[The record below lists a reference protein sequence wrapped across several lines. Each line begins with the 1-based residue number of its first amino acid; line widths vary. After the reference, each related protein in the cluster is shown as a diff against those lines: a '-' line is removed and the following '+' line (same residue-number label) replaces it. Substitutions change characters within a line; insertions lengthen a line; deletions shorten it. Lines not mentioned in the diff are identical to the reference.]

1 MGRNSCRYKH
11 ASSAEQGRAI
21 ASRRR
26 FIHAAGGTGL
36 VLAAALAAVTGADA
50 QRAGGG
56 RGQQDAP
63 TGTPGGPIYTPPS
76 PAMNISGVWWT
87 QSYSPKIQVL
97 GGDLPLNEKGS
108 AQYARNMGAL
118 KDGTLKDE
126 ARHLCVP
133 DGVPRILGNPYPF
146 QIIQTPGRVTFVYE
160 LNHVIRPIPLDKPQV
175 SAEELE
181 VALYYSGHSVA
192 HWEGYTLV
200 IETAGFNEKT
210 FLDAT
215 GAPHSDAMTTIE
227 RIKKLNGTT
236 LEDVITITDPEMF
249 TKPWSSRFV
258 YELHPEVRLEDYV
271 CGEKHRDISK
281 VQGVV
286 VPK

>member
-1 MGRNSCRYKH
+1 MRRTDFRYQD
-11 ASSAEQGRAI
+11 ASSAKPWQAI
-21 ASRRR
+21 ASRCR
-26 FIHAAGGTGL
+26 FIHSACTAGI
-36 VLAAALAAVTGADA
+36 VLAAALAIATGADA

-63 TGTPGGPIYTPPS
+63 AAPPGGPIYTASS

-87 QSYSPKIQVL
+87 QSYSPKIQVM
-97 GGDLPLNEKGS
+97 GGELPLNEKGS
-108 AQYARNMGAL
+108 AQYARNMAGL

-133 DGVPRILGNPYPF
+133 DGLPRILGNPYPF
-146 QIIQTPGRVTFVYE
+146 QLIQTPGRVTFVYE
-160 LNHVIRPIPLDKPQV
+160 LNHVIRPIPLDKPKL

-181 VALYYSGHSVA
+181 VAPYYSGHSVA
-192 HWEGYTLV
+192 HWDGDTLA

-215 GAPHSDAMTTIE
+215 GAPHSNMMTTVEQVRKVNE
-227 RIKKLNGTT
+227 RT
-236 LEDVITITDPEMF
+236 LEDLITVTDPEMF
-249 TKPWSSRFV
+249 TKPWSARFV
-258 YELHPEVRLEDYV
+258 YDLHPEVRLEDYV